1 VLVSAFIGDPEAG
14 PARLVE
20 AWRDRRFVLVV
31 SPLLLVELGEVLSRP
46 KFARWAEEGRG
57 AAYVAGF
64 GARSG
69 KRWDESNVRE
79 RILEPAVS
87 LANERL
93 TERGLPPLPHVTP
106 HTLRRTYVSIMLL
119 ATNFDVTYVQ
129 HQVGHAESR
138 MTLDVY
144 AQLLDRRKRDH
155 GVAFDALLG
164 DARSTLY
171 GPQQEG
177 FGPPFGP
184 PSPGSHDPVQE
195 PAERTSRFAGT
206 STTRPA
212 RFELATSRS
221 GGERSIH

>member
-1 VLVSAFIGDPEAG
+1 MTPSSVRAAASAGMRATFAN
-14 PARLVE
+14 A
-20 AWRDRRFVLVV
+20 
-31 SPLLLVELGEVLSRP
+31 SLSRP
-46 KFARWAEEGRG
+46 SNSPTSASTS
-57 AAYVAGF
+57 AA
-64 GARSG
+64 
-69 KRWDESNVRE
+69 
-79 RILEPAVS
+79 
-87 LANERL
+87 
-93 TERGLPPLPHVTP
+93 LPPLPHVTP

-144 AQLLDRRKRDH
+144 SQLLDRQKRDH
-155 GVAFDALLG
+155 GVAFDALLA

-171 GPQQEG
+171 GSQNEG

-184 PSPGSHDPVQE
+184 LSPDKPNPASEPSEQ
-195 PAERTSRFAGT
+195 TSSFAGPFE
-206 STTRPA
+206 TRPA